1 MSPAAQGPLQLK
13 GRVVPLVQQTGRGGG
28 GTIFVLSWTEVTE
41 LVVLGPPPTDQKICP
56 FF

>member
-28 GTIFVLSWTEVTE
+28 GTIFVLSWTEVIE
-41 LVVLGPPPTDQKICP
+41 LVVPGPPPTDLKTCP
-56 FF
+56 LS